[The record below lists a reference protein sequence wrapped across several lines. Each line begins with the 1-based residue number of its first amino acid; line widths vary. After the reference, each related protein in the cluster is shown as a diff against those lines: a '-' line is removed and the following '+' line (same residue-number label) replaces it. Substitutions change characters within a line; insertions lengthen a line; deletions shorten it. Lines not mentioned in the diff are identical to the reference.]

1 MVYNVC
7 LPLKL
12 GNWYELELILKGL
25 LEPDDFASD
34 NVDNS
39 SSGEPAGLTL
49 IRLFFILYNRFKFK

>member
-7 LPLKL
+7 LSLKL
-12 GNWYELELILKGL
+12 GNCYELELVLEGL

-39 SSGEPAGLTL
+39 SGGESAWLTL
-49 IRLFFILYNRFKFK
+49 IRLFFIL